1 MDEIYAS
8 HQNFY
13 HSSEIVQLRGRQDSH
28 VGGIDINCD
37 ALAIKPAA

>member
-8 HQNFY
+8 YQNFY
-13 HSSEIVQLRGRQDSH
+13 HSSEIVQPHGRRDSH

-37 ALAIKPAA
+37 APAIKPAA